1 MVKVIAYEF
10 TLFSILISATQT
22 HEIRPFVFLPKSPR
36 DSVVLSFPTSLIK
49 ITFLALDID
58 NEGFFFFCY
67 SDFFCNNNGKSLHQ
81 TKNNYK
87 RKVVK

>member
-1 MVKVIAYEF
+1 MVKVIAFEF

-58 NEGFFFFCY
+58 NEGFFFFVKVI
-67 SDFFCNNNGKSLHQ
+67 FFVTIMEKVC
-81 TKNNYK
+81 TKQK
-87 RKVVK
+87 IIIKEKW

>member
-58 NEGFFFFCY
+58 NEGFFCY
-67 SDFFCNNNGKSLHQ
+67 SDSFFLTIMKKVCTEQKIII
-81 TKNNYK
+81 KNK
-87 RKVVK
+87 

>member
-58 NEGFFFFCY
+58 NEGFFFVTVI
-67 SDFFCNNNGKSLHQ
+67 FFFNNNEK
-81 TKNNYK
+81 KFAPNK
-87 RKVVK
+87 K